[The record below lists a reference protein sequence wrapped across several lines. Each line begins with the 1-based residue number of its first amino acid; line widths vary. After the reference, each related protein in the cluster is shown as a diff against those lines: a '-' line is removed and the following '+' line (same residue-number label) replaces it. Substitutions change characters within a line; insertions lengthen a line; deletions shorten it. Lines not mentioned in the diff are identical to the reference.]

1 MNSILTIHV
10 YVYLNQLGWSWKENW
25 NINTNINNI
34 KKHLSPQTIE
44 HKNSRTHGVGDQSS
58 VLRQTIL
65 KGPNSPPRDNC
76 IIGLKLTP
84 IMPYQ
89 CHCNTLTVPY
99 KPLTITYSPHV
110 LHMPWHS
117 LWETQFF
124 EQMLGS
130 IVCKAEHTDSS
141 ISVPTHVI
149 WSVEYVG
156 FISAYYMKTI
166 IPVYI
171 VAYKYANNIYDI
183 WYRSLTQ

>member
-1 MNSILTIHV
+1 
-10 YVYLNQLGWSWKENW
+10 
-25 NINTNINNI
+25 
-34 KKHLSPQTIE
+34 
-44 HKNSRTHGVGDQSS
+44 
-58 VLRQTIL
+58 
-65 KGPNSPPRDNC
+65 
-76 IIGLKLTP
+76 
-84 IMPYQ
+84 MPYQ
-89 CHCNTLTVPY
+89 CHVNTITVPY

-117 LWETQFF
+117 FWETQFF

-130 IVCKAEHTDSS
+130 IACKAEHTDSS

-149 WSVEYVG
+149 WSVGYVG

-183 WYRSLTQ
+183 WHRSLTQYKKWWRILLWHLSLAIQTMPIENSRHIFIRPSALWLSIPSEFPFKMFVFCL